1 MGLPW
6 PREKTKGA
14 LVVVAVVFVVVV
26 VVVVGTVVVGTVVV
40 VAAVV
45 VIVVVGTVAVVVVVG
60 TVVVV
65 VVDPSPP
72 VAPDGPLGED
82 RSDPTDPVAPEGP
95 DGELLSSPGP
105 AVGPEEPDGEL
116 LSPKGTSGPAVGPEG
131 SLGGGWPLI
140 ASNTDNISS
149 VSLDTEVILKKF
161 HPATHPTTRGHGP
174 AIALRCPLSM
184 LLPMPTGMT
193 VLPVRCMASEAATA
207 ARMFVSMSSQGSASG

>member
-14 LVVVAVVFVVVV
+14 LVVVAVVVAVVVVFAVVVVVVVGTVVVVV
-26 VVVVGTVVVGTVVV
+26 VVVVGTVVVV
-40 VAAVV
+40 
-45 VIVVVGTVAVVVVVG
+45 VAVVVVV
-60 TVVVV
+60 VVVV
-65 VVDPSPP
+65 NPSPP

-82 RSDPTDPVAPEGP
+82 RSDPADPVAPEGP
-95 DGELLSSPGP
+95 DGELLASPGP

-149 VSLDTEVILKKF
+149 VSLATDVILKKF

-184 LLPMPTGMT
+184 LFPMPTGMT
-193 VLPVRCMASEAATA
+193 VLPARCMASEAATA
-207 ARMFVSMSSQGSASG
+207 ARMLASMSSQGSASG